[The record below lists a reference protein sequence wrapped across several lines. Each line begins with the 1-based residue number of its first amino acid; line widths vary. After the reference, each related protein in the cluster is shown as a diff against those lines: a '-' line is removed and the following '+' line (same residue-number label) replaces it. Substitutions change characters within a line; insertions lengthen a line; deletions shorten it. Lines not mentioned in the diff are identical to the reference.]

1 MKNSDKFIIEDLF
14 GMTYSELCQR
24 EEIAQAMESEL
35 SDVVLYAQEYGASEH
50 VKDLL
55 SMVIM
60 PWEVPEHHQLNDYHL
75 VVKLMVILPDRREYQ
90 VLSEEDKQAL
100 RRACE
105 AIRKGL

>member
-24 EEIAQAMESEL
+24 DMIAQAMESEL
-35 SDVVLYAQEYGASEH
+35 SDIVKYAQEYGASEH
-50 VKDLL
+50 VTSLL

-60 PWEVPEHHQLNDYHL
+60 PWEVAEYHQLNDYHL
-75 VVKLMVILPDRREYQ
+75 VVKLMVLLPDRREYQ
-90 VLSEEDKQAL
+90 VLSKKDKQAL

>member
-1 MKNSDKFIIEDLF
+1 MKKLDRFIIEDLF

-24 EEIAQAMESEL
+24 EQIAQAMESEL
-35 SDVVLYAQEYGASEH
+35 SDLVLYAQEYGASEH
-50 VKDLL
+50 IFDLL

-60 PWEVPEHHQLNDYHL
+60 PWEVSPQQLNDYHL
-75 VVKLMVILPDRREYQ
+75 VVKLQVILPDRREYQ